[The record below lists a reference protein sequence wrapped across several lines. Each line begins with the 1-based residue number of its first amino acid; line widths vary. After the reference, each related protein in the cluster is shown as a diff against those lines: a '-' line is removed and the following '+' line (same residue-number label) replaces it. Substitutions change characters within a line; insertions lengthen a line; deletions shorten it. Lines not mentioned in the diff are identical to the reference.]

1 LIDVDTASFFTIVVV
16 AAVAALT
23 VAVVPKR
30 YAPPVVVV
38 ELMLGI
44 VVGPHVLH
52 LAHSDSFIEFF
63 SNLGLGM
70 LFFFAGY
77 EIDFDRIK
85 GVPVKL
91 GAWGWVISVALAYG
105 IGGAL
110 AAAGIVVSFLYTG
123 SAMATTAIGTLIPIL
138 RDNGELK
145 TRFGTYLLAAG
156 GIGEFGPIL
165 LVTLVLSTSS
175 ALHESLILLAFIAL
189 ALILAVGSMRWA
201 WRGWPLLEKTFEASS
216 QLAVRLTVVLVFG
229 LVFLASKLGLD
240 LLLGGFVAGMIVRLA
255 LQGHELQIFESKLTA
270 VGFGFF
276 VPFFFVVSG
285 ITFDLAAL
293 GSVGAIAKLV
303 MFFALFLIVRG
314 APALLLYRGVLS
326 ARDRAALAFY
336 SATELPLVVAITTL
350 ARETDHMHASTQAG
364 LVGAAMLSTLVFP
377 FVGLALR
384 RHEEADR
391 EPHAEETGPDGG
403 SPPLGGEPVV
413 RPQPAA

>member
-1 LIDVDTASFFTIVVV
+1 LIDVDTSSFFAIVTV
-16 AAVAALT
+16 AAFAAVT

-30 YAPPVVVV
+30 YAPPVVVL
-38 ELMLGI
+38 ELILGI

-52 LAHSDSFIEFF
+52 LAHSSSFIEFF

-77 EIDFDRIK
+77 EIDFGRIK
-85 GVPVKL
+85 GAPMKL
-91 GAWGWVISVALAYG
+91 GGWGWLLSVAIAYG
-105 IGGAL
+105 LGGLLAL
-110 AAAGIVVSFLYTG
+110 AGVVVSFLYTG

-138 RDNGELK
+138 RDNDELK

-156 GIGEFGPIL
+156 GAGEFGPIL
-165 LVTLVLSTSS
+165 LVTLVLSTDST
-175 ALHESLILLAFIAL
+175 LHESAILLAFVGLAIVL
-189 ALILAVGSMRWA
+189 ALGSMRWA
-201 WRGWPLLEKTFEASS
+201 PRGWPLLERTFEASS

-255 LQGHELQIFESKLTA
+255 LQGHELQVFESKLTA

-285 ITFDLAAL
+285 IEFDLAAL
-293 GSVGAIAKLV
+293 GSVGAIAKLA
-303 MFFALFLIVRG
+303 MFFALFLVVRG
-314 APALLLYRGVLS
+314 TPAMLLYRGVLG

-350 ARETDHMHASTQAG
+350 ATETGHMRASTAAG

-391 EPHAEETGPDGG
+391 DAHVETGPDGG
-403 SPPLGGEPVV
+403 PPPAGGEPVV
-413 RPQPAA
+413 RPQPAT

>member
-1 LIDVDTASFFTIVVV
+1 MIDVDTASFFAIVVV
-16 AAVAALT
+16 AAVAAIS

-30 YAPPVVVV
+30 FAPPVVVV
-38 ELMLGI
+38 ELLLGI
-44 VVGPHVLH
+44 VIGPHVLG
-52 LAHSDSFIEFF
+52 LAHSDRFIEFF

-77 EIDFDRIK
+77 EIDFHRIK
-85 GVPVKL
+85 GKPMKL
-91 GAWGWVISVALAYG
+91 GAWGWLLSVALAYG
-105 IGGAL
+105 LGGLL
-110 AAAGIVVSFLYTG
+110 AAAGVVVSFLYTG

-138 RDNGELK
+138 RDNDELK

-156 GIGEFGPIL
+156 GAGEFGPIL
-165 LVTLVLSTSS
+165 LVTLVLSTENP
-175 ALHESLILLAFIAL
+175 LHESVILLAFVGL
-189 ALILAVGSMRWA
+189 ALFLALSSMRWA
-201 WRGWPLLEKTFEASS
+201 WRGWPLLERTFEASS

-285 ITFDLAAL
+285 IEFDLAAL
-293 GSVGAIAKLV
+293 GSAGAIAKLA
-303 MFFALFLIVRG
+303 MFFALFLVVRG
-314 APALLLYRGVLS
+314 TPALLLYRGVLG

-350 ARETDHMHASTQAG
+350 AIETGHMRSSTAAG

-391 EPHAEETGPDGG
+391 EAHIDRGPDGG
-403 SPPLGGEPVV
+403 SPPLEGEPVV
-413 RPQPAA
+413 QPAA